1 VFRKCYLGRAKSGQ
15 VHIRAESSS
24 HFLQMD
30 ATLESQHYT
39 LNSMTTRDEIDK
51 LPENKKPYIA
61 SAVQPAPALL
71 EPAPVLLEPAPV
83 LPESPPP
90 AEPLEQTWR
99 SENSLPKTMPSL
111 DLLSCYIPQRRCQRQ
126 TCMIHIV
133 EPLSGHILV
142 NEIVESNTN
151 TSPAM
156 LSTPTTMVQRRGI

>member
-1 VFRKCYLGRAKSGQ
+1 M
-15 VHIRAESSS
+15 AESSS

-30 ATLESQHYT
+30 ETLESQHYT
-39 LNSMTTRDEIDK
+39 LNSMTHDEIDE
-51 LPENKKPYIA
+51 LPENKKPYTA
-61 SAVQPAPALL
+61 LAVRPAPA
-71 EPAPVLLEPAPV
+71 LLEPAPV

-111 DLLSCYIPQRRCQRQ
+111 DLLSYCTPQRRCQRQ

-142 NEIVESNTN
+142 NEIVESKTT
-151 TSPAM
+151 TSSAM
-156 LSTPTTMVQRRGI
+156 LSTPTTVVQRRSI

>member
-1 VFRKCYLGRAKSGQ
+1 
-15 VHIRAESSS
+15 
-24 HFLQMD
+24 MD
-30 ATLESQHYT
+30 ETLESQHYT
-39 LNSMTTRDEIDK
+39 LNSMTTRDEIDE
-51 LPENKKPYIA
+51 LPENKNPYIA
-61 SAVQPAPALL
+61 SAAQPAPA
-71 EPAPVLLEPAPV
+71 LLEPAPV

-111 DLLSCYIPQRRCQRQ
+111 DLWSCCTPQRRCQRQ

-156 LSTPTTMVQRRGI
+156 LSTPPLWYNAEASKSECIQSKSGPWR

>member
-1 VFRKCYLGRAKSGQ
+1 
-15 VHIRAESSS
+15 
-24 HFLQMD
+24 MD
-30 ATLESQHYT
+30 ETLESQHYT
-39 LNSMTTRDEIDK
+39 LNSMTRDEIDE
-51 LPENKKPYIA
+51 LPKNKKPYTV
-61 SAVQPAPALL
+61 SAVRPAPALL
-71 EPAPVLLEPAPV
+71 EPVAVLLEPAPV

-111 DLLSCYIPQRRCQRQ
+111 DLLSGYTPQRWCQRQ

-151 TSPAM
+151 TSLAM
-156 LSTPTTMVQRRGI
+156 LFTPTTVVQHRGI

>member
-1 VFRKCYLGRAKSGQ
+1 MFRKCYLGRAKSGQ

-30 ATLESQHYT
+30 ETLESQHYT
-39 LNSMTTRDEIDK
+39 LNSMTRDEIDE
-51 LPENKKPYIA
+51 LPENKKPYTA
-61 SAVQPAPALL
+61 SAVRPAPALL

-111 DLLSCYIPQRRCQRQ
+111 DLLSCCTPQRRCQRQ

>member
-1 VFRKCYLGRAKSGQ
+1 
-15 VHIRAESSS
+15 
-24 HFLQMD
+24 MD

-39 LNSMTTRDEIDK
+39 LNSMTTRDEIDE
-51 LPENKKPYIA
+51 LPENKKPYTA
-61 SAVQPAPALL
+61 SAVRPAPALL

-111 DLLSCYIPQRRCQRQ
+111 DLLSCYTPQRRCQRQ

-156 LSTPTTMVQRRGI
+156 LSTPTTVVQRRGI

>member
-1 VFRKCYLGRAKSGQ
+1 VLPGRAKSEQ

-30 ATLESQHYT
+30 ETLESQHYT
-39 LNSMTTRDEIDK
+39 LNSMTRDEIDE
-51 LPENKKPYIA
+51 LPENKKPYTV
-61 SAVQPAPALL
+61 SAVRPAPALL
-71 EPAPVLLEPAPV
+71 EPTPV

-99 SENSLPKTMPSL
+99 SENSLSKTMPSL
-111 DLLSCYIPQRRCQRQ
+111 DLLSCYTPQRRCERQ

-133 EPLSGHILV
+133 VPLSGHIPV
-142 NEIVESNTN
+142 NEIVESNKN

-156 LSTPTTMVQRRGI
+156 LSTPTTVVQRRGI